1 MLNPAVDKLMTRGA
15 APTMRAAMPKRDH
28 PLLPLAAT
36 FAAIGLLSLMDAF
49 MKNAAIAVGAYSALL
64 VRAIIGVALAGPAW
78 RLTGGKWPARA
89 VVRIHLIRGVVVAA
103 MAFTFFFSLVRLPL
117 AQAIAISFVA
127 PLVALWLA
135 ALLLGETIGRKAVT
149 AALLGLA
156 GVLVILGSK
165 IFRETMDEG
174 AALGIAAVL
183 LSAVLYAWNLI
194 LQRQQALVARPLE
207 VGTFQNGVVFLTLLA
222 FAPIFFVVPD
232 GPALRDIAISA
243 LLSTAGAIMLSWAY
257 GRAEAQ
263 VLVPI
268 EYSGF
273 LWAVA
278 FGWLFFREAVTPGTV
293 IGAALIVIGCW
304 IAARRGRP
312 APPEQAAV

>member
-1 MLNPAVDKLMTRGA
+1 
-15 APTMRAAMPKRDH
+15 MRAAMPRADH
-28 PLLPLAAT
+28 PLLPIAAT
-36 FAAIGLLSLMDAF
+36 FFAIGLLSLMDAF

-64 VRAIIGVALAGPAW
+64 VRAIIGVALVGPAW
-78 RLTGGKWPARA
+78 RMTGGRWPARK
-89 VVRIHLIRGVVVAA
+89 VVRIHLIRGVVAAA
-103 MAFTFFFSLVRLPL
+103 MALTFFFSLVRLPL
-117 AQAIAISFVA
+117 AQAIAISFIA
-127 PLVALWLA
+127 PLIALWLA
-135 ALLLGETIGRKAVT
+135 ALLLGETIGRKSVV

-156 GVLVILGSK
+156 GVVVILASK
-165 IFRETMDEG
+165 IFRETMDDG

-207 VGTFQNGVVFLTLLA
+207 VGTFQNSVVFLTLLA
-222 FAPIFFVVPD
+222 FAPFFFEVPD
-232 GPALRDIAISA
+232 TAALRDIAISA
-243 LLSTAGAIMLSWAY
+243 VLSTGGAITLSWAY

-273 LWAVA
+273 LWAVV
-278 FGWLFFREAVTPGTV
+278 FGWLFFREAVTPGTLV
-293 IGAALIVIGCW
+293 GTVLIVVGCW
-304 IAARRGRP
+304 IAARRDRP

>member
-1 MLNPAVDKLMTRGA
+1 MGKAE
-15 APTMRAAMPKRDH
+15 H
-28 PLLPLAAT
+28 PLLPIAAT
-36 FAAIGLLSLMDAF
+36 FVAIGLLSLMDAF
-49 MKNAAIAVGAYSALL
+49 MKSAAIAVGAYSALL
-64 VRAIIGVALAGPAW
+64 VRAVIGVALVGPAW
-78 RLTGGKWPARA
+78 RLTGGRWPARE

-127 PLVALWLA
+127 PLIALWLA
-135 ALLLGETIGRKAVT
+135 ALLLGETIGRKAVA

-165 IFRETMDEG
+165 VFRETMDEG
-174 AALGIAAVL
+174 AAIGIAAVL
-183 LSAVLYAWNLI
+183 LSALLYAWNLI

-207 VGTFQNGVVFLTLLA
+207 VGTFQNSVVLLTLLA
-222 FAPIFFVVPD
+222 FAPFFLVLPD
-232 GPALRDIAISA
+232 AAALRDIAISA
-243 LLSTAGAIMLSWAY
+243 VLSTGGAVILSWAY

-278 FGWLFFREAVTPGTV
+278 FGWLFFREAVTPGTLV
-293 IGAALIVIGCW
+293 GAGLIVVGCW
-304 IAARRGRP
+304 IAARRDRAVP
-312 APPEQAAV
+312 TEQAAV